1 MQNGFSPYEAETQDI
16 DQRRKYAELL
26 RQQGMAPL
34 QAQSVGGMTARINP
48 LEGLAKMLNAYSG
61 SKGVEMASQERK
73 DLMGRMD
80 TERSTDMAALANA
93 LRGTP
98 QTPQQFDPQEAQQSA
113 DQGTPMPFNPAV
125 PGDPNQAA
133 MIALQSRLPDVRQ
146 MAPGLM
152 QIGETRANRQ
162 EDRSFRGEQAQ
173 AQRDFQMEQLRM
185 RAEDQ
190 RASAQERAAAQKQLV
205 QMQIDAKRDMAAMV
219 AANRQQ
225 PQDQIIQTD
234 GAIFARGRDGSVAPV
249 IDPTTGQPL
258 RPKGENKPL
267 TEGQG
272 KAVMFGQRAAQSD
285 KVLRGLEDTIN
296 LEGLS
301 TKRAAENMPLI
312 GGIAGYVGN
321 SMLSGDQQRVEQA
334 QRDFVN
340 AVLRQESG
348 AVIAPSEFD
357 NAIKQYF
364 PRPGDSKEVRDQ
376 KRLNREI
383 AIKGFTRM
391 AGPGGSDIAE
401 LQAEKLLPSAG
412 NRADAYSGPD
422 RRNQSAPP
430 PGAVREKK

>member
-1 MQNGFSPYEAETQDI
+1 MALPTEYDTENESIA
-16 DQRRKYAELL
+16 RRQKYAEML
-26 RQQGMAPL
+26 RQQSLDPL
-34 QAQSVGGMTARINP
+34 QTNQMAGGYVVPVSPVQGIAKLLQAYKGKQGI
-48 LEGLAKMLNAYSG
+48 EGA
-61 SKGVEMASQERK
+61 EQQRK

-80 TERSTDMAALANA
+80 AERSTDMQALANA
-93 LRGTP
+93 LRGQP
-98 QTPQQFDPQEAQQSA
+98 ARPQQFDPQEAEQNQ
-113 DQGTPMPFNPAV
+113 DQGTPMPQFPAT

-133 MIALQSRLPDVRQ
+133 QIALQSRLPDVRQ

-152 QIGETRANRQ
+152 NIGETRANRQ
-162 EDRSFRGEQAQ
+162 EDKAFRGEQAQ
-173 AQRDFQMEQLRM
+173 AQREFQMQQLQQ
-185 RAEDQ
+185 RAQDQ
-190 RASAQERAAAQKQLV
+190 RASAQERIEAQKQLA
-205 QMQIDAKRDMAAMV
+205 QMQIDARKDMARV
-219 AANRQQ
+219 AASMRQP

-234 GAIFARGRDGSVAPV
+234 GAIFSRGRDGSIAPV
-249 IDPTTGQPL
+249 LDPATGQPL

-301 TKRAAENMPLI
+301 TKRAAENIPLI

-364 PRPGDSKEVRDQ
+364 PRPGDTKEVKDQ

-401 LQAEKLLPSAG
+401 LQAEKLLPAAG
-412 NRADAYSGPD
+412 NRSDAYAGPD